1 MHIIIGIITAV
12 AGLIWA
18 LVSLQRVGFNFS
30 SLDPFALYRRLMWR
44 KKYTAKPLYNIENP
58 MDAVAVLILGVAKCE
73 GEISTEQK
81 HAIQTI
87 FTNEFKLSNSEASDL
102 FVASSYLIRD
112 EVYIVDKL
120 DKILEKSKPHFNQ
133 EQIDSAIA
141 LMTQIS
147 RIFDE
152 TNAEQEKLI
161 SRTREILFV
170 KKEEKRK
177 W

>member
-18 LVSLQRVGFNFS
+18 LVSLQRAGFNLS
-30 SLDPFALYRRLMWR
+30 SLNPFALYRRIMWK

-58 MDAVAVLILGVAKCE
+58 MDAAAVLILGVAKCE
-73 GEISTEQK
+73 GEISIEQK
-81 HAIQTI
+81 QAIQAI
-87 FTNEFKLSNSEASDL
+87 FVNEFKLSDSEASDL

-120 DKILEKSKPHFNQ
+120 DKILEKSKLHFNQ
-133 EQIDSAIA
+133 EQIDSTLE
-141 LMTQIS
+141 LMTQVSNICNE
-147 RIFDE
+147 INE
-152 TNAEQEKLI
+152 EQAKLI
-161 SRTREILFV
+161 ARTQEILSP
-170 KKEEKRK
+170 KKETPSK